1 MCINTFLPYILLFLL
16 HVVYVF
22 VFLLFL
28 LFFYFSFAVKHI
40 GQQWVVINSA
50 I

>member
-22 VFLLFL
+22 VFLLV
-28 LFFYFSFAVKHI
+28 FYFSLAVKHI
-40 GQQWVVINSA
+40 GQPWVVINSA